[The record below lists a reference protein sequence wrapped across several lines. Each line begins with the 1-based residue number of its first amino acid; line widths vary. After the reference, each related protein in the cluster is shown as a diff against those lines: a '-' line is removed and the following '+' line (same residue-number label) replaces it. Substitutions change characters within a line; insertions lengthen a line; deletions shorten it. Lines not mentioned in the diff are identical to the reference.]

1 MAQLNITLNQEE
13 ILQLLSVDH
22 DKAFR
27 TILQNSL
34 NSILKAESQDQLQA
48 TPYEHSDKRTDSRN
62 GSRERDLKTRIG
74 RITLTVPR
82 HRNLPFKTMIF
93 DNYSRSESALI
104 TAMAEMVVDGIS
116 TRKVTRVI
124 ETLCGA
130 NVSKS
135 SVSAVCKDLDQEVSA
150 FRSRPIE
157 GNYSFLTV
165 DATYFKVRENNRVT
179 SKALMI
185 AYGTNRQGKREILG
199 FSAYRNESKATWKT
213 SSKV

>member
-1 MAQLNITLNQEE
+1 MAQLNSTLNQEE

-48 TPYEHSDKRTDSRN
+48 TLYKRSDKRTDSRN

-74 RITLTVPR
+74 RLTLTVPR

-93 DNYSRSESALI
+93 DHYSRSESALI

-124 ETLCGA
+124 KTLCGT

-157 GNYSFLTV
+157 GHYPFLTV
-165 DATYFKVRENNRVT
+165 NATYFKVRENNRVT
-179 SKALMI
+179 ISI
-185 AYGTNRQGKREILG
+185 
-199 FSAYRNESKATWKT
+199 RNPF
-213 SSKV
+213 

>member
-1 MAQLNITLNQEE
+1 MAQLNSTLNQEE

-48 TPYEHSDKRTDSRN
+48 TLYKRTDSRN

-74 RITLTVPR
+74 RLTLTVPR

-93 DNYSRSESALI
+93 DHYSRSESALI
-104 TAMAEMVVDGIS
+104 TAMVKMVVDGIS

-124 ETLCGA
+124 ETLCGT
-130 NVSKS
+130 NVFKS

-157 GNYSFLTV
+157 GHYPFLTV

-179 SKALMI
+179 ISI
-185 AYGTNRQGKREILG
+185 
-199 FSAYRNESKATWKT
+199 RNPF
-213 SSKV
+213 